1 MTRTLGIIKPSTRP
15 GRAEDL
21 VAILP
26 EGIAL
31 LHDRLNIHDGT
42 EQELRDGLALYDS
55 KIAAMAAQ
63 GAELI
68 HPAGAPPLLLG
79 YHGEQQ
85 RIRAWEEMAGVP
97 VFTNG
102 ASQVNALRALGA
114 RRVIGF
120 SYFRG
125 DVNRRFARYLE
136 EAGFD
141 VLGMHGMDVD
151 FQDVP
156 KVPEAAIRAFV
167 EPHVLRHPG
176 ADAIYIVGPALRTIG
191 LVQGWEDRFGL
202 PVVHHL
208 PAQSWEIQRRFG
220 LRRPVAGYGRLL
232 AELPGLPQQDIH
244 HTQEEGSR

>member
-26 EGIAL
+26 PGIDL
-31 LHDRLNIHDGT
+31 LHDQLNIHDGS
-42 EQELRDGLALYDS
+42 EQELRDAMGLYDA
-55 KIAAMAAQ
+55 KIAAMAKQ

-79 YHGEQQ
+79 YQGEQQ
-85 RIRAWEEMAGVP
+85 RIREWEELAGVP

-102 ASQVNALRALGA
+102 SSQVNALRAFGA
-114 RRVIGF
+114 SKVLGF

-125 DVNRRFARYLE
+125 NVNRRFGDYLA
-136 EAGFD
+136 EAGFE
-141 VLGMHGMDVD
+141 VLGMTGMEVD

-156 KVPEAAIRAFV
+156 RQPEATIRAFI
-167 EPHVLRHPG
+167 EPRIEANPS
-176 ADAIYIVGPALRTIG
+176 ADAIYLLGPALKTVG
-191 LVQGWEDRFGL
+191 LVDEWERRYGI

-208 PAQSWEIQRRFG
+208 QAQSWEIQRRFG
-220 LRRPVAGYGRLL
+220 MHRPVQGYGRLV
-232 AELPGLPQQDIH
+232 AELPPLPA
-244 HTQEEGSR
+244 